1 MSDSTIDDALRL
13 LEIGKGSQDRLKQI
27 IETFEQRS
35 LIPLQ
40 DRKYV
45 EALVQQY
52 LTPRHRIKIKKIEP
66 IKKHSTIPPRTL
78 KSTKPEFS
86 FEKDVNASDDKN
98 DLEKP
103 EKGGQTNQI
112 CPECGSQNSTANNFC
127 NNCGSR
133 IIKSETNTGQP
144 EPSSTIKNESEF
156 ERYEREYLERQS
168 GKNDEGVKETSV
180 EEKFVEYIEAKP
192 SENKKSNKK
201 FVGIAIG
208 MIAVIIIAG
217 GASLMMGN
225 TDFSSSSQTEERIT
239 CDSNVMLVSST
250 KIPGFPNPEKDLQYY
265 LDRYNNEP
273 NYKDWFDRNFP
284 DQTIQDVLVIST
296 SGLITSNIPGFPN
309 PEKDLHYYLDRYN
322 NEPNYKDWFDRN
334 FPDQTIQSVVCV

>member
-27 IETFEQRS
+27 IETFEKRS

-66 IKKHSTIPPRTL
+66 IKKQPMISPRTL
-78 KSTKPEFS
+78 KSTEPEFS
-86 FEKDVNASDDKN
+86 FEKNVNTSYDKDD
-98 DLEKP
+98 LGKP
-103 EKGGQTNQI
+103 ELDGQTNQI
-112 CPECGSQNSTANNFC
+112 CPECGSQNSAANNFC

-133 IIKSETNTGQP
+133 MIKSETKTEQP

-156 ERYEREYLERQS
+156 ERYEREYLQRQS
-168 GKNDEGVKETSV
+168 EKTDETVKESSI
-180 EEKFVEYIEAKP
+180 EEKPVEYIEAKP
-192 SENKKSNKK
+192 NENKKSNKK

-208 MIAVIIIAG
+208 IIAVIIIAG
-217 GASLMMGN
+217 GASLMTGN
-225 TDFSSSSQTEERIT
+225 TDFSSSQTEERIT
-239 CDSNVMLVSST
+239 CDSNVMLVAST
-250 KIPGFPNPEKDLQYY
+250 KIPGFPDPEKDLQYY

-284 DQTIQDVLVIST
+284 DQTIQ
-296 SGLITSNIPGFPN
+296 
-309 PEKDLHYYLDRYN
+309 
-322 NEPNYKDWFDRN
+322 
-334 FPDQTIQSVVCV
+334 SVVCV